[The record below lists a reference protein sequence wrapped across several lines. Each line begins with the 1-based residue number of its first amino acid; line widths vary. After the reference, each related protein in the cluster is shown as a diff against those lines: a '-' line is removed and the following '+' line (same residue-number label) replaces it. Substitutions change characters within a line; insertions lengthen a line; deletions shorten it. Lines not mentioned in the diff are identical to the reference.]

1 MIAVLPGTL
10 EFIIIISISIIIIIS
25 ISIII
30 IPWCDRPVFKV
41 LLDMIR
47 LSRPYRNEEWWAER
61 SWFSTTQLLL
71 PYIVYLPKL
80 WIGIDL
86 I

>member
-47 LSRPYRNEEWWAER
+47 LSRPYRNEE
-61 SWFSTTQLLL
+61 
-71 PYIVYLPKL
+71 
-80 WIGIDL
+80 
-86 I
+86 